1 MNYIKWFK
9 DIRHS
14 DILSVGGKNASLGEM
29 IAALTNKGI
38 RIPDGFAI
46 TAQAYQY
53 FLRHNNLEE
62 PIKKALERLTDHT
75 NMDLLQSVGAEIRT
89 LIESGKYPDDLAQEI
104 VAAYQELSKE
114 YDQANVDVAVRSSA
128 TAEDL
133 PTASFAGQQETFLNV
148 SGHQDLLESVKKG
161 MASLFT
167 DRAIVYRVEQGFD
180 HFKVLISI
188 GVQKMVRSDKASS
201 GVAFTL
207 DTESGFRDVV
217 FINASYGLGE
227 YIVKGVI
234 NPDEY
239 YVAKSTLEQGFRP
252 ILKKR
257 LGKKDK
263 KLIYSD
269 SSPSIQRPSVATQDE
284 RSGVQE
290 VSVPLDERQKFSL
303 TNDEILDLS
312 KMCIIIEQYYS
323 DLKGAWSP
331 QDIEWGKDGI
341 DGQLYIVQS
350 RPETVHALKKH
361 DVLITYSIKNGSDAD
376 LKAKII
382 DIGLSIG
389 QKIAAGPARVIK
401 DVSGID
407 AVKEGDILVTYM
419 TDPDWVPIMKKAAGI
434 VTTRGGRTCHAAIVS
449 RELGI
454 PAIVG
459 AEHAM
464 EKISN
469 NQEITIDCSRGK
481 TAYIYDGK
489 LEIKTKETQLK
500 DIPKLPTKLM
510 INIGDPDRAFTNS
523 FLPVSGVGLARV
535 EFIFSSTI
543 KIHPM
548 ALIEPEKVEDKEVLK
563 EIDSI
568 TAAYPSK
575 KDYFIDCMAQ
585 EVATIAAA
593 FYPRPVIVRTSD
605 FKTNEYRDLIGGKYF
620 EPVEENPMLGFRG
633 ASRYY
638 NPLYEPAFALECAA
652 LKKVREV
659 KGFQNVIIMIPFVR
673 TVQEGKKVLDIMKE
687 HGLGQGENGLE
698 IIMMVEVPSNALLI
712 DQFSESFVGFS
723 IGSNDL
729 TQLTLGVDRD
739 SALIAHLFDER
750 NPAVLDMMRM
760 SIEGAHRNGR
770 YIGICGQA
778 PSDFEEIR
786 TFLIDLAIDSMSLNP
801 DSVLPFLMRWN

>member
-1 MNYIKWFK
+1 MNYIKLFK
-9 DIRHS
+9 DIRHT
-14 DILSVGGKNASLGEM
+14 DIPSVGGKNASLGEM
-29 IAALTNKGI
+29 IAALTDKGI

-53 FLRHNNLEE
+53 FLHHNKLEE
-62 PIKKALERLTDHT
+62 PIKKALARLTDHT
-75 NMDLLQSVGAEIRT
+75 DMDLLQSVGKEVRT
-89 LIESGKYPDDLAQEI
+89 LIESGKYPDDLAQDI
-104 VAAYQELSKE
+104 KNAYKNLCKE
-114 YDQANVDVAVRSSA
+114 YDQENVDVAVRSSA

-148 SGHQDLLESVKKG
+148 YGDDALLEAARKG

-207 DTESGFRDVV
+207 DTESGFKNVV

-227 YIVKGVI
+227 YIVKGVV

-257 LGKKDK
+257 LGNKDK
-263 KLIYSD
+263 KLIYSPD
-269 SSPSIQRPSVATQDE
+269 GVKEVPVPEDE
-284 RSGVQE
+284 Q
-290 VSVPLDERQKFSL
+290 QKFSL

-312 KMCIIIEQYYS
+312 KMCIIIEQYYT

-341 DGQLYIVQS
+341 DGKLYIVQS

-361 DVLITYSIKNGSDAD
+361 DILITYSIENGSDAD

-382 DIGLSIG
+382 DKGLSIG
-389 QKIAAGPARVIK
+389 QKIAAGPARLIK

-407 AVKEGDILVTYM
+407 TVQEGDILVTYM

-464 EKISN
+464 ETIKN
-469 NQEITIDCSRGK
+469 GQEITIDCSRGK

-489 LEIKTKETQLK
+489 LPIKTTETQLR
-500 DIPKLPTKLM
+500 DIPELPTKLM
-510 INIGDPDRAFTNS
+510 VNVGDPDRAFTNS

-548 ALIEPEKVEDKEVLK
+548 ALIEPEKVEDPAVRK
-563 EIDSI
+563 EIDKL

-652 LKKVREV
+652 LKKVREE
-659 KGFQNVIIMIPFVR
+659 KGFQNLIIMIPFVR
-673 TVQEGKKVLDIMKE
+673 TVQEGNKVLDIMKD

-698 IIMMVEVPSNALLI
+698 IIMMVEIPSNALLI

-750 NPAVLDMMRM
+750 NPAVLDLMRM

-786 TFLIDLAIDSMSLNP
+786 TFLLDLKIDSMSLNA
-801 DSVLPFLMRWN
+801 DSVLPFLMKWEA